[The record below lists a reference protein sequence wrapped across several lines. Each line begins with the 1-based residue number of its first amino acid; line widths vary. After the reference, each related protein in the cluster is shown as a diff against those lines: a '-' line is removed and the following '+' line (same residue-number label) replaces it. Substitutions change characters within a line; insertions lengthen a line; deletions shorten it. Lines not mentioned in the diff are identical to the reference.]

1 MYQADTISAI
11 STALGEGAIGIVRLS
26 GDEAIEIANQVF
38 KGKDLNQVAS
48 HTIHYGHI
56 KNPRT
61 AQVVDEV
68 MVSVMRGPRSFTR
81 EDIVE
86 INCHGGIVAVQRVLE
101 MTNYCG
107 GFCKNL
113 ENGDVLVELQGLRSK
128 IDFYVNFMK
137 SLKRIRVDHVTVTEL
152 PVTPNEIEFNREI
165 K

>member
-1 MYQADTISAI
+1 MTLKDLLIRARDRYIY
-11 STALGEGAIGIVRLS
+11 
-26 GDEAIEIANQVF
+26 NQVMNVQLPDF
-38 KGKDLNQVAS
+38 PGNAPVR
-48 HTIHYGHI
+48 Y
-56 KNPRT
+56 R
-61 AQVVDEV
+61 
-68 MVSVMRGPRSFTR
+68 MRFEGR
-81 EDIVE
+81 
-86 INCHGGIVAVQRVLE
+86 VQNVGFRYETELLANRLGL
-101 MTNYCG
+101 T